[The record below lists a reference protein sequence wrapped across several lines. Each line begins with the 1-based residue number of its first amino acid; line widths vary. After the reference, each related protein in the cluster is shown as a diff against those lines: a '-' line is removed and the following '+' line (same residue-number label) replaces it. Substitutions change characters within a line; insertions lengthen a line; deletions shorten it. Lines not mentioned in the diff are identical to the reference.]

1 MRVATILA
9 SLALLSVVALTSSAA
24 DEKKADRRA
33 PEKSPGLEKFKQLA
47 GEWVGKEVSG
57 LNPGQE
63 VRVIYKVTSAGSA
76 VVETLLPGGEHEMV
90 TVIHADGDDLAL
102 THYCALG
109 NQPHMKT
116 KGKIDGDKFA
126 FKFVGASNLKSEKEM
141 HMHDVT
147 YTFIDLD
154 TLKTEWT
161 HYDDGKPAGTVV
173 FELKRKK

>member
-1 MRVATILA
+1 MLA
-9 SLALLSVVALTSSAA
+9 SFVLLSAVALGYAT
-24 DEKKADRRA
+24 DEKKADRQA
-33 PEKSPGLEKFKQLA
+33 AAKSPGLEKFKQLA

-57 LNPGQE
+57 KESAQE

-116 KGKIDGDKFA
+116 KGKTDGDKIA
-126 FKFVGASNLKSEKEM
+126 FKFASASNLKSDKDM

-147 YTFIDLD
+147 YTFVDAN
-154 TLKTEWT
+154 TLKAEWT
-161 HYDDGKPAGTVV
+161 HYDDGKPAGTAV